1 MSNILDYVSW
11 RGDLPFSYTPF
22 NEIDALILCQIAY
35 INFDGLISE
44 NFSEKIMMSQ
54 LAKKFRETPDYEK
67 RTDMGALI
75 NKLSTELFFS
85 AAESARF
92 GDVQMSGFVNVIDT
106 ERVEQFAAVTF
117 TLEKNH
123 SLVVFRGTDDT
134 IVGWNEDFNLG
145 VLETVPAQKDALDY
159 LTKAISS
166 VDGDLRVAGHSKG
179 GNLSIYSSAN
189 IEEKDRKRII
199 AIYNNDGPGF
209 SDATIASP
217 EFQAVIP
224 KVQSFYP
231 QFSIVGM
238 LFSHAGEYKVV
249 KSDETGIMQHDPFSW
264 HLNAKHFDTLESLDS
279 GSIMFHN
286 TFNSWFGQLDE
297 AHRKQFVDTLFLIIQ
312 ATDARTN
319 SEIEKNAFESSAKI
333 IHALLK
339 LDNDTRTEI
348 WKTVE
353 LLFNAA
359 NKNLPDLGDLISHH
373 QKTKIVSKEKKD
385 KKFASKKLKKGKAK
399 K

>member
-1 MSNILDYVSW
+1 MANILDYVAW
-11 RGDLPFSYTPF
+11 RGDLDFSYVPF

-35 INFDGLISE
+35 VNFDGLISE
-44 NFSEKIMMSQ
+44 SFSEKITMAQ
-54 LAKKFRETPDYEK
+54 LAKKFRNAPDYEK
-67 RTDMGALI
+67 RADMGAMI

-85 AAESARF
+85 AAASVRF

-159 LTKAISS
+159 LTRAISS
-166 VDGDLRVAGHSKG
+166 VDGDVSVAGHSKG

-189 IEEKDRKRII
+189 IEDVYKKRII

-217 EFQAVIP
+217 EFQEIIP
-224 KVQSFYP
+224 KVHSFYP

-249 KSDETGIMQHDPFSW
+249 ESDETGIMQHDPFSW
-264 HLNAKHFDTLESLDS
+264 HLSAKHFDTLESLGF

-319 SEIEKNAFESSAKI
+319 SEIEKNVFESSAKI

-348 WKTVE
+348 WKTVG
-353 LLFNAA
+353 LLFKAA
-359 NKNLPDLGDLISHH
+359 NKNLPDLSDLIRG
-373 QKTKIVSKEKKD
+373 KVKK
-385 KKFASKKLKKGKAK
+385 
-399 K
+399 